1 MKSAFL
7 PLLKAAA
14 GSAAA
19 VVLTLAASGAASAWT
34 RPTGTPQYSCAQNG
48 TLEGGSTFT
57 LYTNTF
63 YDASSKLYTTQY
75 DLKNIN
81 DMAGLTSFS
90 ADFGYAGSKAASD
103 VFFFGDAPNKQGI
116 VYHDGPLG
124 SYGGKVANSGTV
136 DYKIHSTTMSATLQN
151 NQLVW
156 SANPGKALQAGQD
169 MVSQLG
175 YNGGSQY
182 GSFGYLYLQT
192 AAAPV
197 QSLVTVK
204 DALGHSGSV
213 TTCAGSAPCSN
224 TPPPAVP
231 EPSAVASLGLG
242 GAGLAG
248 LLLRARKRGV
258 KAG

>member
-1 MKSAFL
+1 MNIFT
-7 PLLKAAA
+7 PLTKLAA
-14 GSAAA
+14 GTAAAA
-19 VVLTLAASGAASAWT
+19 VLTFAASGAASAWT

-48 TLEGGSTFT
+48 ILDGGSTFT

-81 DMAGLTSFS
+81 DMAGLTSFT
-90 ADFGYAGSKAASD
+90 ADFGYAASASPSD
-103 VFFFGDAPNKQGI
+103 VLFFGDAPNKQGT

-124 SYGGKVANSGTV
+124 KYGSTVANSGTV
-136 DYKIHSTTMSATLQN
+136 DYKIHPSTMSATLQN

-156 SANPGKALQAGQD
+156 SANSGNALNAGQD

-182 GSFGYLYLQT
+182 GSFGYLYIQS

-204 DALGHSGSV
+204 DSLGRTGSV
-213 TTCAGSAPCSN
+213 TTCAGSAPCS

-231 EPSAVASLGLG
+231 EPGAVASLGLG
-242 GAGLAG
+242 GIGLAG
-248 LLLRARKRGV
+248 LLLRARKRGM

>member
-1 MKSAFL
+1 MTVSATL
-7 PLLKAAA
+7 TKLAAGTAAA
-14 GSAAA
+14 A
-19 VVLTLAASGAASAWT
+19 VLTLAASSAASAWT

-48 TLEGGSTFT
+48 TLDGGSTFT

-63 YDASSKLYTTQY
+63 YDAGSKLYTTQY

-81 DMAGLTSFS
+81 DLAGLTSFT
-90 ADFGYAGSKAASD
+90 ADFSYAASASSSD
-103 VFFFGDAPNKQGI
+103 ILFFGDAPNKQGT

-124 SYGGKVANSGTV
+124 KYGSTVKNSGTA
-136 DYKIHSTTMSATLQN
+136 DYKIHPSTMSATLQN
-151 NQLVW
+151 NQVVW
-156 SANPGKALQAGQD
+156 SANSGKALKAGQD

-175 YNGGSQY
+175 YNGGKQY
-182 GSFGYLYLQT
+182 GSFGYLYIQT

-197 QSLVTVK
+197 QSVVTVK
-204 DALGHSGSV
+204 DALGRTGSV
-213 TTCAGSAPCSN
+213 TTCAGSAPCSS

-242 GAGLAG
+242 GIGLAG

>member
-1 MKSAFL
+1 MTVSATL
-7 PLLKAAA
+7 TKLAAGTAAA
-14 GSAAA
+14 AFF
-19 VVLTLAASGAASAWT
+19 TLAASGAASAWT

-48 TLEGGSTFT
+48 TLDGGSTFT

-63 YDASSKLYTTQY
+63 YDAGSKLYTTQY

-81 DMAGLTSFS
+81 DLAGLTSFT
-90 ADFGYAGSKAASD
+90 ADFGYAASASPSD
-103 VFFFGDAPNKQGI
+103 VLFFGDAPNKQGT

-124 SYGGKVANSGTV
+124 KYGSTVANSGTV
-136 DYKIHSTTMSATLQN
+136 DYKIHPATMSATLQN

-156 SANPGKALQAGQD
+156 SANSGNALKAGQD

-182 GSFGYLYLQT
+182 GSFGYLYIQS

-197 QSLVTVK
+197 QSVVTVK
-204 DALGHSGSV
+204 DALGRTGSV

-231 EPSAVASLGLG
+231 EPGAVASLGLG
-242 GAGLAG
+242 GIGLAG